1 MGQVS
6 IIGERI
12 NNGHKIKRMQ
22 RNRTLLSNM
31 QPAEGPACGSMHNL
45 LANGSIHDFPAEGE
59 AKGDMCNMPVV
70 MGIINVNEE
79 SFYSASR
86 CSSLQS
92 FSRQLEQMLSSGA
105 GIIDIGACSTRPG
118 STPITLDQ
126 EWKLLKEPLEHVAKS
141 GLCAAAPGVC
151 PPRISIDTFRS
162 EIVRRAYDTIG
173 DFIVNDISAGE
184 DDPQMLPVVGRLGLE
199 YIAMHKRGT
208 PSTMQQL
215 CDYPRGV
222 VQEVAEYFLKFE
234 KRAAECGIGNYIV
247 DPGFGF
253 AKSVEQNY
261 ELFMGMPQ
269 LMDIVSGNVEP
280 SRMCSGQTKHASN
293 NSDLEGD
300 SADAG
305 QSHHTMGGAISNG
318 GKCGS
323 ISNGSSNSS
332 CSNARGI
339 ISSNRRRLLVGISR
353 KSMIYKPLGITPESS
368 LCATAALNL
377 QALMLGADILRVH
390 DVKEAVECVKLY
402 QLLKK

>member
-1 MGQVS
+1 MQDNIALS
-6 IIGERI
+6 SNIGPSNGGVHDTR
-12 NNGHKIKRMQ
+12 NN
-22 RNRTLLSNM
+22 
-31 QPAEGPACGSMHNL
+31 E
-45 LANGSIHDFPAEGE
+45 
-59 AKGDMCNMPVV
+59 PVV

-86 CSSLQS
+86 CRDLSS
-92 FSRQLEQMLSSGA
+92 FSRQLDSMISSGA

-118 STPITLDQ
+118 STPITLEQ
-126 EWKLLKEPLEHVAKS
+126 EWQLLKEPLEYIAS
-141 GLCAAAPGVC
+141 AGIPGMEGIAGTEEK
-151 PPRISIDTFRS
+151 RLKISIDTFRS

-184 DDPQMLPVVGRLGLE
+184 DDALMLPTVGKLGLE

-215 CDYPRGV
+215 CDYPQGV
-222 VQEVAEYFLKFE
+222 VHEVSEYFLEFE
-234 KRAAECGIGNYIV
+234 KRAAACGINDYIV

-269 LMDIVSGNVEP
+269 LMEIVSGKKSP
-280 SRMCSGQTKHASN
+280 S
-293 NSDLEGD
+293 L
-300 SADAG
+300 
-305 QSHHTMGGAISNG
+305 MG
-318 GKCGS
+318 
-323 ISNGSSNSS
+323 
-332 CSNARGI
+332 
-339 ISSNRRRLLVGISR
+339 SNRRRLLVGISR

>member
-1 MGQVS
+1 MS
-6 IIGERI
+6 IIGKRI

-22 RNRTLLSNM
+22 RSRTLLSNM

-126 EWKLLKEPLEHVAKS
+126 EWKLLKEPLEHIAKS
-141 GLCAAAPGVC
+141 GLCAAVPGVC

-339 ISSNRRRLLVGISR
+339 SSSNRRRLLVGISR

>member
-1 MGQVS
+1 MS
-6 IIGERI
+6 IIGKRI

-59 AKGDMCNMPVV
+59 AKGDICNMPVV

-141 GLCAAAPGVC
+141 GLCAAAPGIC

-269 LMDIVSGNVEP
+269 LMDIVSGDATQSDHTP
-280 SRMCSGQTKHASN
+280 AGI
-293 NSDLEGD
+293 NSIGN
-300 SADAG
+300 
-305 QSHHTMGGAISNG
+305 ISNG
-318 GKCGS
+318 GNTGKCGS
-323 ISNGSSNSS
+323 ISKGSSNSS

-339 ISSNRRRLLVGISR
+339 SSSNRRRLLVGISR

>member
-1 MGQVS
+1 
-6 IIGERI
+6 
-12 NNGHKIKRMQ
+12 MQ

-141 GLCAAAPGVC
+141 GLCAAAAGVC

-269 LMDIVSGNVEP
+269 LMDIVSGDATQSDHTP
-280 SRMCSGQTKHASN
+280 AGI
-293 NSDLEGD
+293 NSIGN
-300 SADAG
+300 
-305 QSHHTMGGAISNG
+305 ISNG
-318 GKCGS
+318 GNTGKCGS

-339 ISSNRRRLLVGISR
+339 SSSNRRRLLVGISR

>member
-1 MGQVS
+1 MS
-6 IIGERI
+6 IIGKRI

-31 QPAEGPACGSMHNL
+31 QPAEGPACGRMYNL

-141 GLCAAAPGVC
+141 GLCAAASGVC

-208 PSTMQQL
+208 PSTMHQL

-269 LMDIVSGNVEP
+269 LMDIVSGKVEP
-280 SRMCSGQTKHASN
+280 SRMGSGQAKHASN
-293 NSDLEGD
+293 NSGLEGD

-339 ISSNRRRLLVGISR
+339 SSSNRRRLLVGISR

>member
-1 MGQVS
+1 MS
-6 IIGERI
+6 IIGNRI

-45 LANGSIHDFPAEGE
+45 LANGSIHDFPVEGQ
-59 AKGDMCNMPVV
+59 AKGDICNMPVV

-126 EWKLLKEPLEHVAKS
+126 EWKLLKEPLEHIAKS
-141 GLCAAAPGVC
+141 GLCAAVPGVC

-162 EIVRRAYDTIG
+162 EIVHRAYDTIG

-269 LMDIVSGNVEP
+269 LMDLVSGDATQSDHTP
-280 SRMCSGQTKHASN
+280 AGI
-293 NSDLEGD
+293 NSIGN
-300 SADAG
+300 
-305 QSHHTMGGAISNG
+305 ISNG
-318 GKCGS
+318 GNTGKCGS

-339 ISSNRRRLLVGISR
+339 SSSNRRRLLVGISR

>member
-1 MGQVS
+1 MS
-6 IIGERI
+6 IIGKRI

-126 EWKLLKEPLEHVAKS
+126 EWKLLKEPLEHIAKS

-162 EIVRRAYDTIG
+162 EIVRRAYDIIG

-184 DDPQMLPVVGRLGLE
+184 DDPQMLPEVGRLGLE

-234 KRAAECGIGNYIV
+234 KRAAECSIGNYIV

-269 LMDIVSGNVEP
+269 LMDIVSGDATQSDHTP
-280 SRMCSGQTKHASN
+280 AGI
-293 NSDLEGD
+293 NSIGN
-300 SADAG
+300 
-305 QSHHTMGGAISNG
+305 ISNG
-318 GKCGS
+318 GNTGKCGS

-339 ISSNRRRLLVGISR
+339 SSSNRRRLLVGISR

-402 QLLKK
+402 KLLKK

>member
-1 MGQVS
+1 
-6 IIGERI
+6 
-12 NNGHKIKRMQ
+12 
-22 RNRTLLSNM
+22 
-31 QPAEGPACGSMHNL
+31 
-45 LANGSIHDFPAEGE
+45 
-59 AKGDMCNMPVV
+59 

-86 CSSLQS
+86 CRDLSS
-92 FSRQLEQMLSSGA
+92 FSRQLDSMISSGA

-118 STPITLDQ
+118 STPITLEQ
-126 EWKLLKEPLEHVAKS
+126 EWQLLKEPLEYIAS
-141 GLCAAAPGVC
+141 AGIPGMEGIAGTEEK
-151 PPRISIDTFRS
+151 RLKISIDTFRS

-184 DDPQMLPVVGRLGLE
+184 DDALMLPTVGKLGLE

-215 CDYPRGV
+215 CDYPQGV
-222 VQEVAEYFLKFE
+222 VHEVSEYFLEFE
-234 KRAAECGIGNYIV
+234 KRAAACGINDYIV

-269 LMDIVSGNVEP
+269 LMEIVSGKKSP
-280 SRMCSGQTKHASN
+280 S
-293 NSDLEGD
+293 L
-300 SADAG
+300 
-305 QSHHTMGGAISNG
+305 MG
-318 GKCGS
+318 
-323 ISNGSSNSS
+323 
-332 CSNARGI
+332 
-339 ISSNRRRLLVGISR
+339 SNRRRLLVGISR

-390 DVKEAVECVKLY
+390 DVKEAVECIKLY

>member
-1 MGQVS
+1 M
-6 IIGERI
+6 
-12 NNGHKIKRMQ
+12 
-22 RNRTLLSNM
+22 SNM

-59 AKGDMCNMPVV
+59 AKGNMCNMPVV

-126 EWKLLKEPLEHVAKS
+126 EWKLLKEPLEHIAKS

-269 LMDIVSGNVEP
+269 LMDIVSGDATQSDHTP
-280 SRMCSGQTKHASN
+280 AGI
-293 NSDLEGD
+293 NSIGN
-300 SADAG
+300 
-305 QSHHTMGGAISNG
+305 ISNG
-318 GKCGS
+318 GNTGKCGS

-339 ISSNRRRLLVGISR
+339 SSSNRRRLLVGISR

-402 QLLKK
+402 KLLKK

>member
-1 MGQVS
+1 MEMETNKGFS
-6 IIGERI
+6 
-12 NNGHKIKRMQ
+12 
-22 RNRTLLSNM
+22 
-31 QPAEGPACGSMHNL
+31 
-45 LANGSIHDFPAEGE
+45 ANENCAGGNTGKSE
-59 AKGDMCNMPVV
+59 PVV

-86 CSSLQS
+86 CCNLTA
-92 FSRQLEQMLSSGA
+92 FCRQLESMVADGA

-118 STPITLDQ
+118 STPITVEQ
-126 EWKLLKEPLEHVAKS
+126 EWQLLKGPLEHIASAGLAGS
-141 GLCAAAPGVC
+141 GKMAGVVGAGEHTGITGVGEHTGITGVGEN
-151 PPRISIDTFRS
+151 RLRVSIDTFRS
-162 EIVRRAYDTIG
+162 EIVRRAYDIIG

-184 DDPQMLPVVGRLGLE
+184 DDAQMLPTVGKLGLE

-222 VQEVAEYFLKFE
+222 VREVAEYFLEFE
-234 KRAAECGIGNYIV
+234 KRAALYGIREYIV

-253 AKSVEQNY
+253 AKSVKQNY

-269 LMDIVSGNVEP
+269 LMNIVSGKVE
-280 SRMCSGQTKHASN
+280 SSKVKSGQIN
-293 NSDLEGD
+293 NTSSGSCQKSKFVGET
-300 SADAG
+300 
-305 QSHHTMGGAISNG
+305 QFNHTAKSSR
-318 GKCGS
+318 CGT
-323 ISNGSSNSS
+323 SSSS
-332 CSNARGI
+332 
-339 ISSNRRRLLVGISR
+339 RRLLVGISR

-402 QLLKK
+402 KLLQQ